1 MHRKTST
8 MKNNEI
14 YQKITD
20 SIINNMS
27 TDSWQKMWKT
37 PHPVSLAGHLY
48 QGVNQM
54 LLGFSEFQS
63 PVWGSFKQIR
73 EAGGQVNKGEKGTFV
88 IFTKTLRE
96 TDDAGNENKIW
107 YLRYYYIF
115 NSDQCTWTEKGQV
128 KVNKLSQGCNSE
140 VTRSRSAEE
149 IIENMPNRPII
160 EHSQQAR
167 PSYCPAIDTVRM
179 PNPGQFNGIENYFRS
194 MFHELVH
201 ASGHP
206 SRLNRELAGFSE
218 ETAQAYSKE
227 ELVAELGAAYLN
239 VISENPV
246 SLDVSASY
254 INHWKK
260 VLSDNTDWII
270 WAASKASRAV
280 NYILNI
286 EQQVAPPEETE
297 TETSVQQIQIS

>member
-1 MHRKTST
+1 
-8 MKNNEI
+8 
-14 YQKITD
+14 
-20 SIINNMS
+20 MS

-115 NSDQCTWTEKGQV
+115 NSDQCSWTEKGQT

-149 IIENMPNRPII
+149 IIENMPNRPSI
-160 EHSQQAR
+160 EHSRQGK
-167 PSYCPAIDTVRM
+167 PSYSPGRDTIFM
-179 PNPGQFNGIENYFRS
+179 PNPSQFSGIENYYRS
-194 MFHELVH
+194 MFHELTH
-201 ASGHP
+201 STGHP
-206 SRLNRELAGFSE
+206 SRLNRDLVAFSAD
-218 ETAQAYSKE
+218 TLHTYSKE

-254 INHWKK
+254 INSWKK

-280 NYILNI
+280 NYILNL

-297 TETSVQQIQIS
+297 TETSVQQIQLS